1 MNREIILTDDEMD
14 CADSISMDIWC
25 KLTNIVSLMRIYD
38 DKYLKGGTTVF
49 DEDLKYEYEMNI
61 EDISN
66 LFSVIFTEVY
76 DVKDLFEILNG
87 CKNDTY
93 IRQQQIKVDELK
105 TVSNFFKNQ
114 QNKANKG
121 QIKDKQPATGKAV

>member
-1 MNREIILTDDEMD
+1 MNREIILADDEMD
-14 CADSISMDIWC
+14 CADSISTDIWC

>member
-1 MNREIILTDDEMD
+1 MNREIILTNDEMD

-38 DKYLKGGTTVF
+38 DKYLKDGTTVF

-76 DVKDLFEILNG
+76 DVKDLFEILSG
-87 CKNDTY
+87 CKNDAY

-121 QIKDKQPATGKAV
+121 QIKDKQPAAGKAV

>member
-1 MNREIILTDDEMD
+1 MAYHLLWRF
-14 CADSISMDIWC
+14 SIKRQMTHIQTSRGTC
-25 KLTNIVSLMRIYD
+25 LSLMRIYNE
-38 DKYLKGGTTVF
+38 KYLKGGTTVF

-87 CKNDTY
+87 CKNDGY
-93 IRQQQIKVDELK
+93 IRQQQRKVDELK

-121 QIKDKQPATGKAV
+121 QIKDKQPTASKSV

>member
-1 MNREIILTDDEMD
+1 
-14 CADSISMDIWC
+14 
-25 KLTNIVSLMRIYD
+25 MRIYNE
-38 DKYLKGGTTVF
+38 KYLKGGTTVF

-87 CKNDTY
+87 CKNDGY
-93 IRQQQIKVDELK
+93 IRQQQRKVDELK

-121 QIKDKQPATGKAV
+121 QIKDKQPTASKSV